1 MGGEAS
7 ACTNLQQRP
16 RAGWPASCSVIVSF
30 FLSFFYNEEVVQHAG
45 FGVFIVT
52 IRKDWETEPVF
63 KSGVDHC
70 VDWWQ
75 RTRGDPIPGF
85 KYWNGSTYVSNHV

>member
-1 MGGEAS
+1 MQEPPTKTKSRLAS
-7 ACTNLQQRP
+7 KLFSYCH
-16 RAGWPASCSVIVSF
+16 F
-30 FLSFFYNEEVVQHAG
+30 FLSFFYDEEIVQHAG
-45 FGVFIVT
+45 FGVFNVT
-52 IRKDWETEPVF
+52 IRNWETEPVF

-85 KYWNGSTYVSNHV
+85 KYWNSSTYVNNHA